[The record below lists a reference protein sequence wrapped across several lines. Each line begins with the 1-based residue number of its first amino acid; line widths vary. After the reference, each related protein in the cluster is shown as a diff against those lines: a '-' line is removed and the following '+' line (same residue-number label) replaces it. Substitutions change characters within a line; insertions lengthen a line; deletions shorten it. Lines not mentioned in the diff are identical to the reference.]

1 MSVRAS
7 LVAVK
12 SDGSTKEVAITSPRL
27 VVGRDSE
34 CQIRIPVADV
44 SRRHCEL
51 LIGGDRVALRDL
63 GSSNGSF
70 VNGERV
76 SESQLSAGD
85 VVGVGPCL
93 FVVRLDGSPEDIDGQ
108 ALWAQH
114 QDQDAPAASA
124 SEASD
129 EFGNLQPLD
138 LDGSSEMDFDFNLDD
153 DEDDEQPAL

>member
-12 SDGSTKEVAITSPRL
+12 SDGSTKEVQITSARL
-27 VVGRDSE
+27 VVGRDND

-85 VVGVGPCL
+85 VLGVGPCL
-93 FVVRLDGSPEDIDGQ
+93 FVVRLDGSPEDIDAR
-108 ALWAQH
+108 ALWAKH
-114 QDQDAPAASA
+114 QTSADGA

-129 EFGNLQPLD
+129 DYGDLQPVD

-153 DEDDEQPAL
+153 DEDDDQPAL

>member
-7 LVAVK
+7 LVVVK

-27 VVGRDSE
+27 VVGRDSD
-34 CQIRIPVADV
+34 CQIRIPLADV

-51 LIGGDRVALRDL
+51 LFAGDRVALRDL

-85 VVGVGPCL
+85 VLGVGPCL
-93 FVVRLDGSPEDIDGQ
+93 FVVRLDGSPEDIDVR
-108 ALWAQH
+108 ALWAKQ
-114 QDQDAPAASA
+114 QEPGAA

-129 EFGNLQPLD
+129 EFGNLQPPD